1 MSWETLLLK
10 VTSITKSIEKYAFLV
25 IFVNVYMKDGPPC
38 RNMVELYMARTCR
51 WGILRVIGG
60 DLHLQEADVVI
71 TPANNR
77 LSGREGIDAQI
88 HKAAGEEL
96 RQFCRDVSVEQR
108 KSNLP
113 PCPVTTNVVSKPYNL
128 ENKFKHIIHVV
139 SPDCRRPNQDESRR
153 QLLPEAY
160 FNLFATL
167 KDMKDVSVV
176 MAPPLSMGVFAYPHR
191 EGARLTLETLLGI
204 MDGEED
210 PGIKEYN
217 IVVKERNFIKNM
229 RTVYRESEDQ
239 LPGTDTT
246 MV

>member
-1 MSWETLLLK
+1 
-10 VTSITKSIEKYAFLV
+10 
-25 IFVNVYMKDGPPC
+25 
-38 RNMVELYMARTCR
+38 MVELYMARTCR
-51 WGILRVIGG
+51 WGVVRVIGG

-88 HKAAGEEL
+88 HKAAGDEL
-96 RQFCRDVSVEQR
+96 REFCRGVSVEQR
-108 KSNLP
+108 KLNLP
-113 PCPVTTNVVSKPYNL
+113 PCPVTTNVVSSPYNL
-128 ENKFKHIIHVV
+128 KERFKHIIHVV

-153 QLLPEAY
+153 DLLPQTY
-160 FNLFATL
+160 HHLFDTL
-167 KDMKDVSVV
+167 KGMKGIKVV

-204 MDGEED
+204 MDGDED
-210 PGIKEYN
+210 PGVKEYN
-217 IVVKERNFIKNM
+217 IVVKEKNFIKNM
-229 RTVYRESEDQ
+229 RTVYRESNDL

>member
-1 MSWETLLLK
+1 
-10 VTSITKSIEKYAFLV
+10 
-25 IFVNVYMKDGPPC
+25 
-38 RNMVELYMARTCR
+38 MARTCR
-51 WGILRVIGG
+51 WGVVRVIGG
-60 DLHLQEADVVI
+60 ELHLQEADAVI

-77 LSGREGIDAQI
+77 LSGREGLDAQI
-88 HKAAGEEL
+88 HKAAGDEL
-96 RQFCRDVSVEQR
+96 RDFCTEVRVEQR
-108 KSNLP
+108 KLNLP
-113 PCPVTTNVVSKPYNL
+113 PCPVTTNVVSNSFNL
-128 ENKFKHIIHVV
+128 KERFKHIIHVV

-153 QLLPEAY
+153 ELLPKTY
-160 FNLFATL
+160 HHLFDTL
-167 KDMKDVSVV
+167 KGMKDVSVV

-229 RTVYRESEDQ
+229 RTVYRESNDL
-239 LPGTDTT
+239 LPGNDTT

>member
-1 MSWETLLLK
+1 
-10 VTSITKSIEKYAFLV
+10 
-25 IFVNVYMKDGPPC
+25 
-38 RNMVELYMARTCR
+38 MARTCR
-51 WGILRVIGG
+51 WGVVRVIGG

-88 HKAAGEEL
+88 HKAAGDEL
-96 RQFCRDVSVEQR
+96 REFCRGVSVEQR
-108 KSNLP
+108 KLNLP
-113 PCPVTTNVVSKPYNL
+113 PCPVTTNVVSSPYNL
-128 ENKFKHIIHVV
+128 KERFKHIIHVV

-153 QLLPEAY
+153 DLLPQTY
-160 FNLFATL
+160 HHLFETL
-167 KDMKDVSVV
+167 KGMKGVKVV

-191 EGARLTLETLLGI
+191 EGARLTLETLLDI
-204 MDGEED
+204 MDGDED
-210 PGIKEYN
+210 PGVKEYN

-229 RTVYRESEDQ
+229 RTVYRESNDL

>member
-1 MSWETLLLK
+1 
-10 VTSITKSIEKYAFLV
+10 
-25 IFVNVYMKDGPPC
+25 
-38 RNMVELYMARTCR
+38 MVELYMARTCR
-51 WGILRVIGG
+51 WGVVRVIGG
-60 DLHLQEADVVI
+60 DLHLQEADVVT

-88 HKAAGEEL
+88 HKAAGDEL
-96 RQFCRDVSVEQR
+96 REFCRGVSVEQR
-108 KSNLP
+108 KLNLP
-113 PCPVTTNVVSKPYNL
+113 PCPVTTNVVSSPYNL
-128 ENKFKHIIHVV
+128 KERFKHIIHVV

-153 QLLPEAY
+153 DLLPQTY
-160 FNLFATL
+160 HHLFDTL
-167 KDMKDVSVV
+167 KGMKGVKVV

-204 MDGEED
+204 MDGDED
-210 PGIKEYN
+210 PGVKEYN

-229 RTVYRESEDQ
+229 RTVYRESNDL

>member
-1 MSWETLLLK
+1 
-10 VTSITKSIEKYAFLV
+10 
-25 IFVNVYMKDGPPC
+25 
-38 RNMVELYMARTCR
+38 MARTCR
-51 WGILRVIGG
+51 WGVVRVIGG
-60 DLHLQEADVVI
+60 ELHLQEADVVI

-88 HKAAGEEL
+88 HKAAGDEL
-96 RQFCRDVSVEQR
+96 RDFCRGVSVEQR
-108 KSNLP
+108 KLNLP
-113 PCPVTTNVVSKPYNL
+113 PCPVTTNVVSSPFNL
-128 ENKFKHIIHVV
+128 KERFKHIIHVV

-153 QLLPEAY
+153 DLLPQTY
-160 FNLFATL
+160 HHLFDTL
-167 KDMKDVSVV
+167 KGMKDVKVV

-229 RTVYRESEDQ
+229 RTVYRESNDL

-246 MV
+246 MA